1 MDPRSPESLAEA
13 SDSSAAAAVSLFS
26 LSVFMLSCSSCVTF
40 CEAEYIC
47 AAHIIKCS
55 DSYVFTK
62 RVKFN
67 NPKWELIQNDAS
79 AIDQ

>member
-1 MDPRSPESLAEA
+1 MDRAVNPSSPESLAEA
-13 SDSSAAAAVSLFS
+13 IDISAAVSLFR

-40 CEAEYIC
+40 CAAEYIC
-47 AAHIIKCS
+47 AAYIIKCS

-67 NPKWELIQNDAS
+67 NP
-79 AIDQ
+79 